1 MRIDPNSRTAKRMK
15 ALSKSKGMKSSMS
28 RRSGVTKPTSKPST
42 FILDPSRLPADYR
55 PAPGATK
62 PTGKPAPTTIGRP
75 APGATKPKQPTGL
88 RKPTS
93 NPTGVKKVS
102 YANPALTKQTQPK
115 KNVARTAA
123 RRASN
128 ATRRA
133 NRTTGPRNM
142 NRT

>member
-42 FILDPSRLPADYR
+42 FILDPSRLPADY
-55 PAPGATK
+55 
-62 PTGKPAPTTIGRP
+62 RP

>member
-1 MRIDPNSRTAKRMK
+1 MRIDPNSAGGKRMK
-15 ALSKSKGMKSSMS
+15 ALSKSKGMRRSMS
-28 RRSGVTKPTSKPST
+28 ASKPTT
-42 FILDPSRLPADYR
+42 R
-55 PAPGATK
+55 PAPI
-62 PTGKPAPTTIGRP
+62 GKPAPTTIGRP

-93 NPTGVKKVS
+93 KPTGVKKVL
-102 YANPALTKQTQPK
+102 YANPALTKQTEPK

-128 ATRRA
+128 ATRKA
-133 NRTTGPRNM
+133 NRPTGPRNM